1 MLFLLSKQDL
11 TFRNPCTKLSS
22 SCGSKLDEDQEVSEH
37 AFKDEENVEG
47 VFTASDLLS
56 FAWQIASGMVRE
68 L

>member
-11 TFRNPCTKLSS
+11 TFRKHCTKLGS
-22 SCGSKLDEDQEVSEH
+22 SCGSKLDEDQEMSEH

-56 FAWQIASGMVRE
+56 FAWQIASGMVKE